1 VVSAEVKRAA
11 RNLAAA
17 RARLNVA
24 VQEAKRVALAELAN
38 GETEKDLAVALGVN
52 RLTIRDWQGKSR
64 KALATEPG

>member
-1 VVSAEVKRAA
+1 VSAEVRRAA

-38 GETEKDLAVALGVN
+38 GETEKDLAGALGVN

-64 KALATEPG
+64 KAAPAAAD